1 MTNSRKRHTPEQVV
15 RKLGQADRMLA
26 DGQDVAAVCRELGVS
41 EQTYYRW
48 RNQYGGLKA
57 EDAKRLKELEKQNAT
72 LKRLLAEAELEKA
85 ALKELAGGKLLSPD
99 RRRAAVDHLKRKLR
113 VSERMACRLVG
124 LSRSAYRRPLK
135 GDTVADPD
143 RALREWLRAWA
154 KDHPRY
160 GYRRAYH
167 DARAEGWVVNHKKIQ
182 RLWRDEG
189 LRVPQRRRR
198 KRVGSSTVDAPTAD
212 APNVVWAV
220 DFQFDADEHG
230 RPIKICSIVDEH
242 TRECIGGLVER
253 SIAADRLTAHLEDLV
268 AARGAPAVLR
278 SDNGPE
284 FISEAMADW
293 AGTRT
298 GLSYIPPGS
307 PWRNGYV
314 ESFNSRIRD
323 ECLNINSFYSL
334 LHAQVIIGDWKD
346 EYNHHRRHSS
356 LGYLTPAEYAR
367 QCTHQMETDDSQ
379 NVRTE

>member
-1 MTNSRKRHTPEQVV
+1 
-15 RKLGQADRMLA
+15 
-26 DGQDVAAVCRELGVS
+26 
-41 EQTYYRW
+41 
-48 RNQYGGLKA
+48 
-57 EDAKRLKELEKQNAT
+57 
-72 LKRLLAEAELEKA
+72 
-85 ALKELAGGKLLSPD
+85 
-99 RRRAAVDHLKRKLR
+99 
-113 VSERMACRLVG
+113 MACRLVG

-143 RALREWLRAWA
+143 RAFREWLRAWA

-253 SIAADRLTAHLEDLV
+253 SITADRLTAHLEDLV

-379 NVRTE
+379 NVRTERRGRLSGALDLGALGGAACDWRPRRCRLHDTGARGCRNRGVVGEPQDRGGGRSHRGCASARGAQVQSAPAGATGDLRSERPPRRMRRGPLRPAHDLVRGAGFRRRRASG

>member
-57 EDAKRLKELEKQNAT
+57 DDAKRLKELEKQNAT

-85 ALKELAGGKLLSPD
+85 ALKELAGGKLLGPG
-99 RRRAAVDHLKRKLR
+99 RRRAAVAHLIRTLQ
-113 VSERMACRLVG
+113 VSERMACRLAG
-124 LSRSAYRRPLK
+124 LSRSAYRRPLNA
-135 GDTVADPD
+135 DTVTDPD

-167 DARAEGWVVNHKKIQ
+167 DARAEGWVVNHKKVQ

-189 LRVPQRRRR
+189 LRVPQRRRG
-198 KRVGSSTVDAPTAD
+198 KRVGSSTIDTPTAD

-220 DFQFDADEHG
+220 DFQFDADEQG

-242 TRECIGGLVER
+242 TRECIGGLTER
-253 SIAADRLTAHLEDLV
+253 SITADRLTAHLEDLV

-334 LHAQVIIGDWKD
+334 LHAQVVIGDWKD

-356 LGYLTPAEYAR
+356 LGYLPPAEYAR
-367 QCTHQMETDDSQ
+367 QCTHQIETDDSHT
-379 NVRTE
+379 VRTE

>member
-57 EDAKRLKELEKQNAT
+57 DDAKRLKELEKQNAT

-143 RALREWLRAWA
+143 RAFREWLRAWA

-253 SIAADRLTAHLEDLV
+253 SITADRLTAHLEDLV

-284 FISEAMADW
+284 FISEAVADW